1 MRRGVVAAL
10 PALLVAC
17 ALAGCGSTVVRGGPQ
32 EGGATADGPA
42 RQRAAEV
49 AAAWPGSA
57 QEKVWRSGYY
67 PVGVP
72 AEWLPQDAFHSGADK
87 DAYQSGRL
95 VLAGGL
101 PQTFSGLAQVR
112 WADGPQLTL
121 PLRSADAVFRSLTE
135 GRPGCNGGCERPLK
149 VTGAEPGTREVST
162 SRGRAEIPVWR
173 FRIAG
178 YADPFTYP
186 AVESQQPPS
195 GPAKEVPGARPASFS
210 SVSADG
216 RTVTAGVAHGSCER
230 VERTEA
236 YETGAAVVLIA
247 RVRSTVQPGTVCDL
261 AAHISPAQFRLAG
274 PLDGRVVLDLATGA
288 PQVPTGAVDGGPA
301 RGQDGGQ

>member
-1 MRRGVVAAL
+1 MVAAL
-10 PALLVAC
+10 TALPVVW
-17 ALAGCGSTVVRGGPQ
+17 ALAGCGSTVAGGGP
-32 EGGATADGPA
+32 ERVGATADGPA

-57 QEKVWRSGYY
+57 QERVWRSGYY

-72 AEWLPQDAFHSGADK
+72 AEWLPPDAFHSGGEK
-87 DAYQSGRL
+87 DAYQAGRL

-101 PQTFSGLAQVR
+101 PRTFSGLAQVR
-112 WADGPQLTL
+112 WADGAQLTL

-135 GRPGCNGGCERPLK
+135 GRPACNGICGQPLT

-173 FRIAG
+173 FRVAG
-178 YADPFTYP
+178 YAEPFTYP
-186 AVESQQPPS
+186 AVEAQQPPT

-216 RTVTAGVAHGSCER
+216 RTVTADVAHGGCER

-247 RVRSTVQPGTVCDL
+247 RVRSTAQPGTACDAALHLSPERFAL
-261 AAHISPAQFRLAG
+261 AA

-288 PQVPTGAVDGGPA
+288 PQVPTGAGGG
-301 RGQDGGQ
+301 R

>member
-1 MRRGVVAAL
+1 MRRGVAAAV
-10 PALLVAC
+10 PALLVVC

-32 EGGATADGPA
+32 EGGATAEATADAPA

-57 QEKVWRSGYY
+57 QEKAWRSGYY

-72 AEWLPQDAFHSGADK
+72 AEWLPPDAFHSGTDK

-101 PQTFSGLAQVR
+101 PQTFSGLTQVR
-112 WADGPQLTL
+112 WADGSQLTL

-135 GRPGCNGGCERPLK
+135 GRPACNGTCGQPLT
-149 VTGAEPGTREVST
+149 VTGAEPGTREVAT

-195 GPAKEVPGARPASFS
+195 GPPEDVRGARSASFAA
-210 SVSADG
+210 VSADG
-216 RTVTAGVAHGSCER
+216 RTVTAGVAHGGCER

-247 RVRSTVQPGTVCDL
+247 RVRSTARPGTACD
-261 AAHISPAQFRLAG
+261 AALHVSPERFRLAG

-301 RGQDGGQ
+301 RGR